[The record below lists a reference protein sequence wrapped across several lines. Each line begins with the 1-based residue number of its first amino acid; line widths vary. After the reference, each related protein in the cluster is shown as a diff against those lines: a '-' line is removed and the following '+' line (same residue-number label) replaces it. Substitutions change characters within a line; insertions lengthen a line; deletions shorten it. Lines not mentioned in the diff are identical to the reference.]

1 MAFAGQLEAVRVR
14 RSSRCGPS
22 EQVGDHAVG
31 LVADLF
37 KVVPEM
43 VEAMKKVKH

>member
-1 MAFAGQLEAVRVR
+1 VAFAVPLEAVRVK

-22 EQVGDHAVG
+22 EQVGDHAVV

-37 KVVPEM
+37 KAVPAM
-43 VEAMKKVKH
+43 AEAMKKVKH